1 VALLTT
7 ELEVEVI
14 VLTLDTFCPFP
25 PLKRGG
31 TRSACMIPITDTAIL
46 IIVTVVAILFVGA

>member
-1 VALLTT
+1 MLTA

-14 VLTLDTFCPFP
+14 VLMVDTFCPFP

-31 TRSACMIPITDTAIL
+31 IRSVCMIPITDTAIL
-46 IIVTVVAILFVGA
+46 IIVTVVAIWFMGA

>member
-1 VALLTT
+1 MALLTA

-14 VLTLDTFCPFP
+14 VLMVDTFCPFP

-31 TRSACMIPITDTAIL
+31 IRSVCMIPITDTAIL
-46 IIVTVVAILFVGA
+46 IIVTVVAIWFMGA

>member
-14 VLTLDTFCPFP
+14 VLTVDTFCPST
-25 PLKRGG
+25 PLKPGG
-31 TRSACMIPITDTAIL
+31 IRPVCIIPKTDTAIL
-46 IIVTVVAILFVGA
+46 IIVTVVAIWFMGA